1 MGRWTPLILMAG
13 GVAILLGT
21 LLGINFPMGG
31 QQTANV
37 PPGRRASSVLP
48 ANINVNST
56 ATRDDAEAAT
66 RNNSETANFNN
77 SETANTNNSQTTNR
91 NDLADDNRRT
101 SVAQNNASTEPVGT
115 ADSTQNTNTTD
126 TSTSVTD
133 TSSSSSNSN
142 QDKEPIRALW

>member
-31 QQTANV
+31 QQSANV

-66 RNNSETANFNN
+66 GNNSETANRNNSETANRNN
-77 SETANTNNSQTTNR
+77 SETTNS
-91 NDLADDNRRT
+91 NDFSGDTRRST
-101 SVAQNNASTEPVGT
+101 SVAQSNANTDPVVNT
-115 ADSTQNTNTTD
+115 DSTQGSNTTNT
-126 TSTSVTD
+126 STTN
-133 TSSSSSNSN
+133 TSSSSADIN

>member
-56 ATRDDAEAAT
+56 ATRDDAQAAT
-66 RNNSETANFNN
+66 RNNSQTAN
-77 SETANTNNSQTTNR
+77 SNNSQTTNS
-91 NDLADDNRRT
+91 NDFSDDTRST
-101 SVAQNNASTEPVGT
+101 SIAQSNATTESTGT
-115 ADSTQNTNTTD
+115 TDSTQNTNTTD
-126 TSTSVTD
+126 TSTSTSTSATD
-133 TSSSSSNSN
+133 TNLSSGNSN